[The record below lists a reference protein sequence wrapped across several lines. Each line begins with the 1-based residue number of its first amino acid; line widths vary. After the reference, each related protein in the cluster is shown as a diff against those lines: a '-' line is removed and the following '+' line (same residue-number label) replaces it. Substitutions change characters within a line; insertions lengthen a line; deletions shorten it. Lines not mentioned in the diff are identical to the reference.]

1 MVKVVTRETVY
12 GKGRGVR
19 ILIKLKI
26 QMKKDSDTDKE
37 NPREPNGHGDPKRAR
52 ELRNKSK

>member
-1 MVKVVTRETVY
+1 MIKVVTKATVY

-19 ILIKLKI
+19 ILIKLNI
-26 QMKKDSDTDKE
+26 QIKKGSDTDKE
-37 NPREPNGHGDPKRAR
+37 NPREPKGHGDPKRAR